1 MKEHL
6 PGHRNYRNPPKE
18 HQFKKGRSG
27 NPKGRP
33 KKNPQTGFGALGGG
47 IANRLGAVALD
58 EATRL
63 VTVQVGDKVSE
74 ITAMQALVRTL
85 FKAAAQGDIRAARQ
99 LLELIGQAEIGRTRA
114 ALDAL
119 EQAVRYKE
127 KYGPIFQE
135 RERQGEEPLDIY
147 PHPDDIIID
156 QDSGEVTIDGPQ
168 SKEQAGARK
177 AVRAQAI
184 QAMARYFEVE
194 AALAEDPTNK
204 ALKRE
209 LKELKQYYEF
219 LAKDSKRM
227 QRHEALRESRAA
239 LEVKPDEPNETNKAI
254 TGPGH
259 GKK

>member
-1 MKEHL
+1 MKEHF

-147 PHPDDIIID
+147 PTR
-156 QDSGEVTIDGPQ
+156 TI
-168 SKEQAGARK
+168 SSSIKT
-177 AVRAQAI
+177 AVKSP
-184 QAMARYFEVE
+184 
-194 AALAEDPTNK
+194 LT
-204 ALKRE
+204 
-209 LKELKQYYEF
+209 
-219 LAKDSKRM
+219 
-227 QRHEALRESRAA
+227 ALRARNRPAREKRFERKPFKPWRGISKWRRRSR
-239 LEVKPDEPNETNKAI
+239 KIPPTRRSR
-254 TGPGH
+254 
-259 GKK
+259 KKSRS